1 MASHKPK
8 ILALCKQ
15 IASEH
20 EGWRFVGGKFVNKIS
35 KDAHFI
41 INPTFVF
48 KGSYMF
54 FRIWGGVKLPK
65 ICKMVDKISQA
76 HFKMDEAINEQLHDI
91 NLNSL
96 TGSSFTFEGSKADS
110 DELITQEM
118 HRWINTASEY
128 LTQKWPVD
136 NYHTLF
142 EAMKK
147 HTPCYIGLYGVALN
161 CLAAYLGKF
170 DFVEQYFAGEL
181 EHADTRPIKKDT
193 DERLL
198 AILPEWKVEWDKTG
212 TIKV

>member
-8 ILALCKQ
+8 ILALCKK

-20 EGWRFVGGKFVNKIS
+20 EGWQFIGGKFVNKVS

-41 INPTFVF
+41 INPHFVF

-54 FRIWGGVKLPK
+54 FSVWGGVKLPK

-76 HFKMDEAINEQLHDI
+76 HFKMDVVTDEQLHDI
-91 NLNSL
+91 NLSSL
-96 TGSSFTFEGSKADS
+96 IAIGTTFTFEGGKADS

-147 HTPCYIGLYGVALN
+147 HPPCYMGLY
-161 CLAAYLGKF
+161 
-170 DFVEQYFAGEL
+170 
-181 EHADTRPIKKDT
+181 
-193 DERLL
+193 
-198 AILPEWKVEWDKTG
+198 
-212 TIKV
+212 